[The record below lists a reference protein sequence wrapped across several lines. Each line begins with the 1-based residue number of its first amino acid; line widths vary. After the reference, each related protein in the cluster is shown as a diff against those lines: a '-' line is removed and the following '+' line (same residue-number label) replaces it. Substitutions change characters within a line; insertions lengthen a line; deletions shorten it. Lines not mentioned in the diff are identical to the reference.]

1 MMKLD
6 YKISDEWN
14 LTVDSD
20 SLGAMD
26 ETDLRY
32 GAFLGDFVMIAN
44 GKESRTDWGWVPL
57 LDWFLA
63 LRHIRNE
70 LSPENDGVKTF
81 EFTESD
87 ALIEFTK
94 KGSSLTISP
103 SYDSWLETVSFDEFS
118 DAVDELGNRIFRD
131 AASKHPQLLAN
142 EDFIRLSETA
152 GQET

>member
-44 GKESRTDWGWVPL
+44 AKQSRTDWGWVPL
-57 LDWFLA
+57 LDWYLA
-63 LRHIRNE
+63 MQHIRNE
-70 LSPENDGVKTF
+70 LTSENDCVSTF

-94 KGSSLTISP
+94 KGNSLTISP
-103 SYDSWLETVSFDEFS
+103 SYESWIETVSFVDFS
-118 DAVDELGNRIFRD
+118 DAVDDLGKRVFRD
-131 AASKHPQLLAN
+131 AASKHPQLLVN

-152 GQET
+152 GK